1 MTPTNIITVI
11 IIGVCMALLL
21 ILCLCLFTSPTQDVV
36 DKLTEEVITRHIK
49 RKLKKKEKQ
58 EKSKRD

>member
-1 MTPTNIITVI
+1 MTPADIIAVI
-11 IIGVCMALLL
+11 IIGVCIAIIL
-21 ILCLCLFTSPTQDVV
+21 ILCLCLFTSPEQDMV
-36 DKLTEEVITRHIK
+36 DKLTEEVVTHHIK